1 MKSNSP
7 VHCGLNIWDKG
18 GAQADGFSILFPIL
32 LVIPE
37 QARRSVMALPRWP
50 AVLSVTQDA
59 FLEVERLRWCF
70 GQKSD
75 FIVR

>member
-1 MKSNSP
+1 
-7 VHCGLNIWDKG
+7 
-18 GAQADGFSILFPIL
+18 
-32 LVIPE
+32 
-37 QARRSVMALPRWP
+37 MALPRWP